1 METSNIINIFIECP
15 HCKNPVLIERL
26 NCCIFR
32 HGVFKSN
39 GKQIDPHAEKELC
52 QLYVKND
59 LIFGCGKPF
68 QIIPN
73 DHSKNDDD
81 KFIAVICPYI

>member
-1 METSNIINIFIECP
+1 METEIYNIVIECP

-73 DHSKNDDD
+73 DHSKNNDD
-81 KFIAVICPYI
+81 KFIAVICAYI

>member
-1 METSNIINIFIECP
+1 METETYNIVIECP
-15 HCKNPVLIERL
+15 HCKNLILIERL

-39 GKQIDPHAEKELC
+39 GKQMDPHTEKELC

-73 DHSKNDDD
+73 DHSKNNDD